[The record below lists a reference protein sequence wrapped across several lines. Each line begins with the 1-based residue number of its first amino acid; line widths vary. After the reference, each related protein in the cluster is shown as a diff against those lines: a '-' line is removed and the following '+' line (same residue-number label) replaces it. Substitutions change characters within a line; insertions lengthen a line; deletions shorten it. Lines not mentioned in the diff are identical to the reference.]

1 MMSDRLK
8 TSWREATREV
18 EAKSELRR
26 QRTELEKLLRNQLW
40 ASSKPLAEFKSWFG
54 HWNNQINTACA
65 LPWLERRLRV
75 RSWSKRWFVRV
86 PTLVILRS
94 AALPFGIVAA
104 YILFVVASG
113 VAVVKLGPTYARFQR
128 VKFRE
133 LAAFDQKVADDK
145 KAREQ
150 EKLQEQINEK
160 RRIEEQQRQE
170 KAELAKQLT
179 KYWIQEFRK
188 SSPET
193 LLDVWA
199 MLQQFSTDHYIYFLI
214 ENSPGPILREIV
226 DLEVTLRQISVEARQ
241 LALLRLERK
250 RADTAQSDLIEQIAI
265 ANQQR
270 SDERHSGVVDGLM
283 AIALLQLVK

>member
-1 MMSDRLK
+1 MSGQFRAFWD
-8 TSWREATREV
+8 EV
-18 EAKSELRR
+18 SRDVAAKSELKR
-26 QRTELEKLLRNQLW
+26 QRTLLVDSLRDQLW

-54 HWNNQINTACA
+54 HWSNQLNRVGA
-65 LPWLERRLRV
+65 LPWLDRRLRT
-75 RSWSKRWFVRV
+75 RSWTKRWFVRV
-86 PTLVILRS
+86 PTLVILRLV
-94 AALPFGIVAA
+94 AFPFGIVAA
-104 YILFVVASG
+104 SFLFVVASG
-113 VAVVKLGPTYARFQR
+113 VAIVKLGPTYARFQR

-133 LAAFDQKVADDK
+133 LAAFDQKVAEDK
-145 KAREQ
+145 KARER

-160 RRIEEQQRQE
+160 LRIEEQQRQE
-170 KAELAKQLT
+170 QAELAKQLT
-179 KYWIQEFRK
+179 IFWIQEFRK

-193 LLDVWA
+193 ILDVWA
-199 MLQQFSTDHYIYFLI
+199 MLQQFPTDHYIYSII

-226 DLEVTLRQISVEARQ
+226 DREVTLRQISVEARQ

-270 SDERHSGVVDGLM
+270 SEERHSGVVDGLM